1 MAEERAEQRRE
12 ALKIIGAISATC
24 AFPFSADE
32 LYGQQAEHEHPVAG
46 KSAPMPPAKYF
57 KPEQMEMLGVIAGL
71 IIPATDTPS
80 AKDAGVASYIDLVVS
95 GNPNLQRTFSEG
107 LPWIEKQTTGR
118 KFIAL
123 TENEQLAILEPLCE
137 AVDQSR
143 INTAGERWFRAMKSL
158 VADGYYTSR
167 VGMVDELGYK
177 GGSVLSSYPECL
189 HEH

>member
-1 MAEERAEQRRE
+1 MAEQRRD
-12 ALKIIGAISATC
+12 ALKIMGAISATC

-46 KSAPMPPAKYF
+46 KAAPMPPPKFF
-57 KPEQMEMLGVIAGL
+57 KPDQMELLGVIAGL

-95 GNPNLQRTFSEG
+95 GNPNLQRNFNEG
-107 LPWIEKQTTGR
+107 LGWLDKQSVGK
-118 KFIAL
+118 KFVAL
-123 TENEQLAILEPLCE
+123 TENEQLAILEPLSE

-167 VGMVDELGYK
+167 IGMVDELGYK
-177 GGSVLSSYPECL
+177 GGSVLAAYPECL